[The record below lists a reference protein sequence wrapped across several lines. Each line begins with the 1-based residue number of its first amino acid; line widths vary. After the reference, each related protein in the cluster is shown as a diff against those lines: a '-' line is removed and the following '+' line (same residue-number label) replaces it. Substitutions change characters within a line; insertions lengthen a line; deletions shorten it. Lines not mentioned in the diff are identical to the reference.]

1 MYETLQRFKETGTHA
16 PRPKSGRPKV
26 SGARDDRLLVR
37 ASIQNR
43 KLTVPALRLAWQ
55 QAGVT
60 ASDTTVR
67 RRLSAAGLN
76 GHVAVKKPL
85 LTARHRQLRLEFARR
100 HEQWSWVDWSC
111 VLFTDESKFN
121 MFQTDGRVYIR
132 RRTGERFNDDCVV
145 PTVKFGGGGVMVWGA
160 MTYRG
165 TGMLTKVDGRLN
177 GPGYVNILQNFAV
190 PSAHILGYGDHYWLQ
205 DDNAPCHR
213 ARIVENW
220 KEDND
225 VRCLQWPP
233 QSPDLNPIETLWSDV
248 KCVLRNR
255 HSRNMGEL
263 ERNVKEIWNA
273 IPRDRC
279 SRLVRSMPRRIQAV
293 IDAHGGHTKY

>member
-121 MFQTDGRVYIR
+121 MFQSDGRVYIR
-132 RRTGERFNDDCVV
+132 RRTGERFKDDCVV
-145 PTVKFGGGGVMVWGA
+145 PTVKFGGGGVMVWG
-160 MTYRG
+160 
-165 TGMLTKVDGRLN
+165 
-177 GPGYVNILQNFAV
+177 Q
-190 PSAHILGYGDHYWLQ
+190 
-205 DDNAPCHR
+205 
-213 ARIVENW
+213 
-220 KEDND
+220 
-225 VRCLQWPP
+225 
-233 QSPDLNPIETLWSDV
+233 
-248 KCVLRNR
+248 
-255 HSRNMGEL
+255 
-263 ERNVKEIWNA
+263 
-273 IPRDRC
+273 
-279 SRLVRSMPRRIQAV
+279 
-293 IDAHGGHTKY
+293 